1 MSDTLV
7 FDMSTASEGAPSVF
21 VRKDWLSILD
31 NMNRNYQGNQCIID
45 TSQLANSN
53 KYMSY
58 REGYLFV
65 PMVMTLT
72 SASATGLPAASPD
85 YVMGLKNWYGSVIH
99 SFSLDYNGTTI
110 VQQTPFVGMWNAFK
124 LMTSLSFQDIKT
136 QGAMIGFYPDDSSSW
151 VYSAGITTVGKG
163 VCNNVNLDSFTPV
176 ATGANG
182 SVGNSGFLERQRYW
196 NFDPAGIN
204 GNSAIGAANSTL
216 ITTSSVT
223 SLWKSYIF
231 TNTRQVQQVFIG
243 AQIYLKHLHSFFER
257 VPLLKGVFMK
267 LILNL
272 NQSSV
277 TFATVGGAGSNTL
290 SCTGVNSPLGGVSPI
305 MIAAGTTSNGSS
317 ALAADTFI
325 CSLAV
330 GQSVLNS
337 VQTGVAGV
345 VPAPSGGGS
354 VQLILPSY
362 TFNPVFETSMLSSPI
377 KKVVYEDVYQ
387 YTINNTASN
396 SAFTYLITN
405 GIANVK
411 SVLVLPFHSAAG
423 TAPAYGT
430 VPQYVGNSVGTV
442 TCPPFQSPFDP
453 AGGGPTSPYCL
464 FTNFNVQVSGQ
475 NAIYN
480 VERYSFEQFA
490 NQLYGQN
497 SVNGGMTDGLT
508 SGLVGF
514 KDFEQEYCYY
524 YVNVSRMLPIEEA
537 VPKAIN
543 LIGISQSA
551 VPIDMYVFISYGV
564 EVSIDILSGS
574 RV

>member
-65 PMVMTLT
+65 PMIMTLT
-72 SASATGLPAASPD
+72 SGTAVLAANGGLD

-124 LMTSLSFQDIKT
+124 LMTSLSLQDIKT
-136 QGAMIGFYPDDSSSW
+136 QGAMIGFYPDDSSTW
-151 VYSAGITTVGKG
+151 TYV
-163 VCNNVNLDSFTPV
+163 
-176 ATGANG
+176 ANG
-182 SVGNSGFLERQRYW
+182 STSSSGVGLCNNSNYESFTVVAGRSVGGIGNSGLLERQKYW
-196 NFDPAGIN
+196 NFDSLSTN
-204 GNSAIGAANSTL
+204 GGANSANSVL
-216 ITTSSVT
+216 ISPTNVT
-223 SLWKSYIF
+223 QLWKSYIY
-231 TNTRQVQQVFIG
+231 NTGVQCQQIFIG

-277 TFATVGGAGSNTL
+277 TFTSAGGLL

-305 MIAAGTTSNGSS
+305 MIAAAVASNGSS
-317 ALAADTFI
+317 ALPAATYT

-337 VQTGVAGV
+337 AQTSIPGVNLSC
-345 VPAPSGGGS
+345 PAGGGS

-387 YTINNTASN
+387 YTINNTAPS

-411 SVLVLPFHSAAG
+411 SVLVLPFHSSAASG
-423 TAPAYGT
+423 TYL
-430 VPQYVGNSVGTV
+430 GNSVGPATL
-442 TCPPFQSPFDP
+442 CPPFQSPFDP

-497 SVNGGMTDGLT
+497 SVNGGMTDGLC

-551 VPIDMYVFISYGV
+551 LNIDMYVFISYGV
-564 EVSIDILSGS
+564 EVSIDILSGA

>member
-65 PMVMTLT
+65 PLVMTLT
-72 SASATGLPAASPD
+72 SASSTGLPASSAD

-110 VQQTPFVGMWNAFK
+110 VQQTPFVGMWNSFK
-124 LMTSLSFQDIKT
+124 LMTSLSYQDIKT
-136 QGAMIGFYPDDSSSW
+136 QGAMIGFYPDDSDSW
-151 VYSAGITTVGKG
+151 VYSASITTVGKG
-163 VCNNVNLDSFTPV
+163 VCNNVNLDAVTPV
-176 ATGANG
+176 ASTANG
-182 SVGNSGFLERQRYW
+182 TIGNSGFLERQKYW

-204 GNSAIGAANSTL
+204 GNAAIGSANSVL
-216 ITTSSVT
+216 IPTNNVT
-223 SLWKSYIF
+223 SLWKSYFF

-277 TFATVGGAGSNTL
+277 TFVTVGGAGSNTL
-290 SCTGVNSPLGGVSPI
+290 SCTNVNSPLGGVSPI
-305 MIAAGTTSNGSS
+305 MIASGTTLNGSS
-317 ALAADTFI
+317 QLAADTFI

-337 VQTGVAGV
+337 AQTGVAGV
-345 VPAPSGGGS
+345 IAAPSGGGS

-387 YTINNTASN
+387 YTINNTAPS

-411 SVLVLPFHSAAG
+411 SVLVLPFITSS
-423 TAPAYGT
+423 
-430 VPQYVGNSVGTV
+430 VNSVGTV

-551 VPIDMYVFISYGV
+551 FAIDMYVFISYGV
-564 EVSIDILSGS
+564 EVSIDVLSGA